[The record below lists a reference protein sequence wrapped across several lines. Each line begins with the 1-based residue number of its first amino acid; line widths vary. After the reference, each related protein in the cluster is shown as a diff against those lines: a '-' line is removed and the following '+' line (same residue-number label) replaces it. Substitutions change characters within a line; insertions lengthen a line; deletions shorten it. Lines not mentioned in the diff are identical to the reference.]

1 MTVDEAKA
9 GMTEG
14 QKLRLDCALNLCKI
28 AASIVS
34 ITGRKIDENDE
45 EKRLHRL
52 CTAGAIA
59 ETYVANIL
67 YLTELLRRKYDRAFV
82 SNEETVAAW
91 GEQYEWIVKNGLRPA
106 IHYNNGIREVPLPF
120 PNIHATAMEAYHKII
135 KFRKEIRK

>member
-9 GMTEG
+9 GLTEG

-67 YLTELLRRKYDRAFV
+67 YLTELLRRKYDRAYV

-91 GEQYEWIVKNGLRPA
+91 GEQYEWIVKNRLRLA
-106 IHYNNGIREVPLPF
+106 VCRYDRGRGVALPF
-120 PNIHATAMEAYHKII
+120 AEVHAAAMESYRKII
-135 KFRKEIRK
+135 LFRKELGK

>member
-1 MTVDEAKA
+1 MTVDEAKV

-45 EKRLHRL
+45 EKRLLRL

-67 YLTELLRRKYDRAFV
+67 YLTELLRRKYDRAYV

-106 IHYNNGIREVPLPF
+106 IHYNNEIREVPLPF

-135 KFRKEIRK
+135 KFRKEISK